1 MLKQYLACVMNHG
14 AYVKVFGIH
23 LFTSQL
29 SDIYLHSEGKHRN
42 LRQRDAKSSTY
53 DVHFYHFKPLLN
65 T

>member
-1 MLKQYLACVMNHG
+1 MVHI
-14 AYVKVFGIH
+14 VKVFGIH